1 MEDPLVER
9 RTFLGTL
16 AGGLLAAPLA
26 AWAQQVSK
34 IPRVGV
40 LLFGTPETDP
50 SLRSFRAG
58 LRDLGHIEG
67 KTIALEYHYAGGK
80 PERLPDLARDLVG
93 TKPNV
98 IFALGGD
105 VAPSVRTATSTI
117 PIVAAVSNDPVQG
130 GLVATLARPGG
141 NLTGVTFVSSDLA
154 AKRMQLLKEMAP
166 AIARVGVLWNP
177 DHIDPEY
184 RETQA
189 AGRALG
195 VEVHSLEVR
204 GADALERAFR
214 TAAAARVEATVVI
227 SSRLLLVNLQ
237 TITELAT
244 RNRVVLVGGLGA
256 WPQAGAL
263 FSYGPDVDLL
273 MRHAA
278 THVDK
283 VLKGARPGDL
293 PILQPTK
300 FELIINLKTAK
311 ALGLTIPQSLL
322 QRADQVIE

>member
-1 MEDPLVER
+1 LDR
-9 RTFLGTL
+9 RRFIGTL
-16 AGGLLAAPLA
+16 AGSLLAAPLA
-26 AWAQQVSK
+26 AAAQQAGKV
-34 IPRVGV
+34 PRVGI
-40 LLFGTPETDP
+40 LLFGTPDADP

-58 LRDLGHIEG
+58 LRDLGHVEG
-67 KTIALEYHYAGGK
+67 KTIVLEYHYAGGK

-105 VAPSVRTATSTI
+105 VAPFARTATSTI
-117 PIVAAVSNDPVQG
+117 PIVVAVSNDPVQS

-154 AKRMQLLKEMAP
+154 AKRMQLLTEIAP
-166 AIARVGVLWNP
+166 AVSRVGVLWNP

-184 RETQA
+184 RETQG

-204 GADALERAFR
+204 GPGDLDRAFR
-214 TAAAARVEATVVI
+214 AAVGARVEAIVVV
-227 SSRLLLVNLQ
+227 SSRLMLVNQ
-237 TITELAT
+237 QPITELAA
-244 RNRVVLVGGLGA
+244 RHRMVLVGGWGA

-263 FSYGPDVDLL
+263 FSYGPDLDVLV
-273 MRHAA
+273 RQAA

-283 VLKGARPGDL
+283 VLKGARPGDI
-293 PILQPTK
+293 PIVQPTK
-300 FELIINLKTAK
+300 FELVINLKTAK
-311 ALGLTIPQSLL
+311 ALGLTIPPSLL

>member
-1 MEDPLVER
+1 MISR
-9 RTFLGTL
+9 RRLLL
-16 AGGLLAAPLA
+16 AVGVALAAPLA
-26 AWAQQVSK
+26 AEAQPAMKV
-34 IPRVGV
+34 PRVGI
-40 LLFGTPETDP
+40 LLFGTPDADP

-58 LRDLGHIEG
+58 LRDLGHVEG
-67 KTIALEYHYAGGK
+67 KTIVLEYHYAGGK

-105 VAPSVRTATSTI
+105 VAPFARTATSTI
-117 PIVAAVSNDPVQG
+117 PIVVAVSNDPVQS

-154 AKRMQLLKEMAP
+154 AKRMQLLTEIAP
-166 AIARVGVLWNP
+166 AVSQVGVLWNP

-184 RETQA
+184 RETQG

-204 GADALERAFR
+204 GPGDLDRAFR
-214 TAAAARVEATVVI
+214 AAVGARVEAIVVV
-227 SSRLLLVNLQ
+227 SSRLMLVNQ
-237 TITELAT
+237 QPVTELAA
-244 RNRVVLVGGLGA
+244 RHRMVLVGGWGA

-263 FSYGPDVDLL
+263 FSYGPDLDVLV
-273 MRHAA
+273 RQAA

-283 VLKGARPGDL
+283 VLKGARPGDI
-293 PILQPTK
+293 PIVQPTK
-300 FELIINLKTAK
+300 FELVINLKTAK
-311 ALGLTIPQSLL
+311 ALGLTIPPSLL

>member
-1 MEDPLVER
+1 LDR
-9 RTFLGTL
+9 RRFIGTL
-16 AGGLLAAPLA
+16 AGSLLAAPLA
-26 AWAQQVSK
+26 AEAQQAGKV
-34 IPRVGV
+34 PRVGI
-40 LLFGTPETDP
+40 LLFGTPDADP

-58 LRDLGHIEG
+58 LRDLGHVEG
-67 KTIALEYHYAGGK
+67 KTIVLEYHYAGGK

-105 VAPSVRTATSTI
+105 VAPFARTATSTI
-117 PIVAAVSNDPVQG
+117 PIVVAVSNDPVQS

-154 AKRMQLLKEMAP
+154 AKRMQLLTEIAP
-166 AIARVGVLWNP
+166 AVSRVGVLWNP

-184 RETQA
+184 RETQG

-204 GADALERAFR
+204 GPGDLDRAFR
-214 TAAAARVEATVVI
+214 AAVGARVEAIVVV
-227 SSRLLLVNLQ
+227 SSRLMLVNQ
-237 TITELAT
+237 QPITELAA
-244 RNRVVLVGGLGA
+244 RHRMVLVGGWGA

-263 FSYGPDVDLL
+263 FSYGPDLDVLV
-273 MRHAA
+273 RQAA

-283 VLKGARPGDL
+283 VLKGARPGDI
-293 PILQPTK
+293 PIVQPTK
-300 FELIINLKTAK
+300 FELVLNLKTAK
-311 ALGLTIPQSLL
+311 ALGLTIPPSLL

>member
-1 MEDPLVER
+1 MDR
-9 RTFLGTL
+9 RTFLSTV

-26 AWAQQVSK
+26 AEAQPATKV
-34 IPRVGV
+34 PRVGI
-40 LLFGTPETDP
+40 LLFGTPDADP

-58 LRDLGHIEG
+58 LRDLGHVEG
-67 KTIALEYHYAGGK
+67 KTIVLEYHYAGGK

-105 VAPSVRTATSTI
+105 VAPFARTATSTI
-117 PIVAAVSNDPVQG
+117 PIVVAVSNDPVQS

-154 AKRMQLLKEMAP
+154 AKRMQLLTEIAP
-166 AIARVGVLWNP
+166 AVSRVGVLWNP

-184 RETQA
+184 RETQG

-204 GADALERAFR
+204 GPGDVDRAFR
-214 TAAAARVEATVVI
+214 AAVGARVEAIVVV
-227 SSRLLLVNLQ
+227 SSRLMLVNQ
-237 TITELAT
+237 QPVTELAA
-244 RNRVVLVGGLGA
+244 RHRMVLVGGWGA

-263 FSYGPDVDLL
+263 FSYGPDLDVLV
-273 MRHAA
+273 RQAA

-283 VLKGARPGDL
+283 VLKGARPGDI
-293 PILQPTK
+293 PIVQPTK
-300 FELIINLKTAK
+300 FELVINLKTAK
-311 ALGLTIPQSLL
+311 ALGLTIPPSLL

>member
-1 MEDPLVER
+1 MVNR
-9 RTFLGTL
+9 RRFLGVLT
-16 AGGLLAAPLA
+16 GSLLAAPPA
-26 AWAQQVSK
+26 AEAQQASK

-40 LLFGTPETDP
+40 LLFSTPETDP
-50 SLRSFRAG
+50 FLRFFHAG

-67 KTIALEYHYAGGK
+67 KTIALEYRYAEGK

-117 PIVAAVSNDPVQG
+117 PIVAAVSVDPVQA
-130 GLVATLARPGG
+130 GLVATLARPGA

-204 GADALERAFR
+204 RASDLERAFR
-214 TAAAARVEATVVI
+214 TAAVARVDATVMI
-227 SSRLLLVNLQ
+227 SSRLLLLNQQ
-237 TITELAT
+237 TIIELAT
-244 RNRVVLVGGLGA
+244 RNRMMLVGGFGA

-263 FSYGPDVDLL
+263 FSYGPDIDLL

-278 THVDK
+278 TYVDK
-283 VLKGARPGDL
+283 VLKGTRPGEL

-300 FELIINLKTAK
+300 FELVINLTTAK
-311 ALGLTIPQSLL
+311 ALGLTIPPSLL